1 MVERRAREGPDV
13 VGLIVPSIGSV
24 AVTDRAALP
33 WVLLDADGSE
43 VDSVSCWL
51 TDLHA
56 SDYATSTLRS
66 YAYDLLGGEQLV
78 QWWKREQLGKAES
91 AILDVLVEHWPD
103 AVPVEVIAEATG
115 YSATSGGS
123 AMHCLVCDRCSSR
136 PGVGNSGSATP

>member
-1 MVERRAREGPDV
+1 MVERRTREGPDV
-13 VGLIVPSIGSV
+13 VGLVVPSIGSV

-66 YAYDLLGGEQLV
+66 YAYDLLGWHRFL
-78 QWWKREQLGKAES
+78 A
-91 AILDVLVEHWPD
+91 A
-103 AVPVEVIAEATG
+103 VEVSWRQATRSEVRDWVLWLRHIPNAQAG
-115 YSATSGGS
+115 APQRAGHDGS
-123 AMHCLVCDRCSSR
+123 ANSR
-136 PGVGNSGSATP
+136 LGEPPHRQALPA